1 MTLRA
6 LSRQRPAMIGGLLL
20 AAIVLVAVL
29 APVIAPAGPRAD
41 AGTEGVVFEPPSA
54 EHPLGT
60 DDVGGD
66 VLSELV
72 YGARISLVVG
82 FASTLI
88 AMLVGALVGVLAG
101 YFGRWIDTVLM
112 RITDYFL
119 VLPDLA
125 LMIVLAAVFGPS
137 LRNIILVIGLL
148 RWTATA
154 RVVRSQVR
162 SVRER
167 TFVKR
172 AHSMGAGD
180 LYVLRRHVL
189 PQIGTLLMASTVLT
203 IAIAIFNETSL
214 SFLGLGDPTAVSWG
228 TMLHFA
234 FSSAA
239 ISAGAW
245 WFVVPPGVA
254 VILVVLA
261 CSLLG
266 QAIEDSLNPRLA
278 VSHLA
283 SRRLRLRRVRAAR

>member
-1 MTLRA
+1 MA
-6 LSRQRPAMIGGLLL
+6 GAILL
-20 AAIVLVAVL
+20 AAIVLVAVF

-41 AGTEGVVFEPPSA
+41 AGAASVVFEPPSSA
-54 EHPLGT
+54 HLLGT
-60 DDVGGD
+60 DDAGGD

-72 YGARISLVVG
+72 YGARISLAVG
-82 FASTLI
+82 FGATLI
-88 AMLVGALVGVLAG
+88 AMLIGGLVGVLAG
-101 YFGRWIDTVLM
+101 YFGRWIDTALM

-148 RWTATA
+148 RWTSTA
-154 RVVRSQVR
+154 RVVRAQVR

-167 TFVKR
+167 TYVKR
-172 AHSMGAGD
+172 ARSMGASD

-189 PQIGTLLMASTVLT
+189 PQVGTLLMANTVLT

-239 ISAGAW
+239 ISSGAW
-245 WFVVPPGVA
+245 WFVIPPGVA

-283 SRRLRLRRVRAAR
+283 PRRPRLRRVTTAR

>member
-1 MTLRA
+1 MTLRV
-6 LSRQRPAMIGGLLL
+6 LSRQRPAMIGGVLL

-41 AGTEGVVFEPPSA
+41 AGAAGVVFEPPSA
-54 EHPLGT
+54 EHLLGT
-60 DDVGGD
+60 DDAGGD

-82 FASTLI
+82 VASTLI
-88 AMLVGALVGVLAG
+88 AMFVGGLVGLLAG
-101 YFGRWIDTVLM
+101 YFGRWVDTVLM

-137 LRNIILVIGLL
+137 LRNIILVSGLL
-148 RWTATA
+148 RWTSTA
-154 RVVRSQVR
+154 RVVRAQVR
-162 SVRER
+162 SVREQ

-172 AHSMGAGD
+172 ARSMGAGD
-180 LYVLRRHVL
+180 LYILRRHVL
-189 PQIGTLLMASTVLT
+189 PQVGTLLMANTVLT
-203 IAIAIFNETSL
+203 IAISIFNETSL

-283 SRRLRLRRVRAAR
+283 SGRLRLRRVTAAQ

>member
-1 MTLRA
+1 VSRRWVLRHRTA
-6 LSRQRPAMIGGLLL
+6 TFGAALL
-20 AAIVLVAVL
+20 AVIVLVSVL
-29 APVIAPAGPRAD
+29 APLIAPFGPRTQGAT
-41 AGTEGVVFEPPSA
+41 ASSVFQSPSGT
-54 EHPLGT
+54 HLLGT

-66 VLSELV
+66 VFSELL
-72 YGARISLVVG
+72 YGGRISLLVGFGATLISIVVG
-82 FASTLI
+82 
-88 AMLVGALVGVLAG
+88 GAVGVAAG
-101 YFGRWIDTVLM
+101 YFGRGVDTALM
-112 RITDYFL
+112 RVTDYFL

-137 LRNIILVIGLL
+137 LINIILVIGLL
-148 RWTATA
+148 RWTSTA

-167 TFVKR
+167 TYVRR
-172 AHSMGAGD
+172 ARSLGASD
-180 LYVLRRHVL
+180 WYILRRHVV
-189 PQIGTLLMASTVLT
+189 PQVGTLLMANTVLT

-239 ISAGAW
+239 ISSGAW

-266 QAIEDSLNPRLA
+266 QSIEDSLNPRLA
-278 VSHLA
+278 VSHL
-283 SRRLRLRRVRAAR
+283 SPRRFRLRAAPSE

>member
-1 MTLRA
+1 
-6 LSRQRPAMIGGLLL
+6 MIGGVLL

-41 AGTEGVVFEPPSA
+41 AGAAGVVFEPPSA
-54 EHPLGT
+54 EHLLGT
-60 DDVGGD
+60 DDAGGD

-88 AMLVGALVGVLAG
+88 AMFVGGLVGLLAG
-101 YFGRWIDTVLM
+101 YFGRWVDTVLM

-148 RWTATA
+148 RWTSTA
-154 RVVRSQVR
+154 RVVRAQVR
-162 SVRER
+162 SVREQ

-172 AHSMGAGD
+172 ARSMGAGD
-180 LYVLRRHVL
+180 LYILRRHVL
-189 PQIGTLLMASTVLT
+189 PQVGTLLMANTVLT

-283 SRRLRLRRVRAAR
+283 SGRLRLRRVTAAQ

>member
-1 MTLRA
+1 MLRS
-6 LSRQRPAMIGGLLL
+6 LSRQKPAVLGAILLL
-20 AAIVLVAVL
+20 AIVLVAVL
-29 APVIAPAGPRAD
+29 APVIAPAGPRSGSET
-41 AGTEGVVFEPPSA
+41 AGTVFAPPSGA
-54 EHPLGT
+54 HLLGT
-60 DDVGGD
+60 DDAGGD
-66 VLSELV
+66 VFSELV
-72 YGARISLVVG
+72 HGARISLIVG

-88 AMLVGALVGVLAG
+88 AIVIGGLVGVLAG
-101 YFGRWIDTVLM
+101 YFGGWVDTVLM

-148 RWTATA
+148 RWTLTA
-154 RVVRSQVR
+154 RVVRAQVGT
-162 SVRER
+162 VRER

-180 LYVLRRHVL
+180 LYILRRHVL
-189 PQIGTLLMASTVLT
+189 PQIGTLLMANTVLT

-239 ISAGAW
+239 ISSGAW

-283 SRRLRLRRVRAAR
+283 SRRLRLRRAVAQ

>member
-6 LSRQRPAMIGGLLL
+6 LSRQRPAMFGGVLL

-41 AGTEGVVFEPPSA
+41 AGVAGVVFEPPSA
-54 EHPLGT
+54 KHLLGT
-60 DDVGGD
+60 DDAGGD

-88 AMLVGALVGVLAG
+88 AMLVGGLVGVLAG
-101 YFGRWIDTVLM
+101 YFGRWVDTVLM

-148 RWTATA
+148 RWTSTA

-172 AHSMGAGD
+172 ARSMGAGD
-180 LYVLRRHVL
+180 LYILRRHVL
-189 PQIGTLLMASTVLT
+189 PQVGTLLMANTVLT

-283 SRRLRLRRVRAAR
+283 SGRLRLRRVTAAR